1 MEKRKIQSK
10 KRYLLAFLIGTAI
23 FILIFALSYAI
34 SYLEFRRISNLQVES
49 AYEIFHDKLYYS
61 LFDEQTCTV
70 ESFDKISSDLDFQGK
85 MIDDLEKKF
94 GKDDENVLFR
104 KKFYT
109 LIELEHFEFINLI
122 NERCDRDIKTIL
134 FFYSNLRSD
143 LETSEEVG
151 RLLTVA
157 YNRNENLMIYSF
169 DINLYSDLIEKLK
182 EVYDIEKSSTLIIN
196 GEVKVENPQS
206 IFDIEKHLS
215 LSQQS

>member
-70 ESFDKISSDLDFQGK
+70 ESFNKISSDLDFQGK

-122 NERCDRDIKTIL
+122 NERCDKDIKTIL

-182 EVYDIEKSSTLIIN
+182 EVYDIDKSPTLIIN
-196 GEVKVENPQS
+196 EEVKVENPQNIS
-206 IFDIEKHLS
+206 DIEKHLF
-215 LSQQS
+215 LSQ

>member
-1 MEKRKIQSK
+1 MKKRKIQSK
-10 KRYLLAFLIGTAI
+10 KRYFLAFLIGTAI

-34 SYLEFRRISNLQVES
+34 SYLEFKRISNLQVES
-49 AYEIFHDKLYYS
+49 AYEIFEDKLYYS
-61 LFDEQTCTV
+61 LFDEQTCTI
-70 ESFDKISSDLDFQGK
+70 ESFNKISSDLSFQGK
-85 MIDDLEKKF
+85 IIDDLEKKL

-122 NERCDRDIKTIL
+122 NERCGRDIKTIL

-169 DINLYSDLIEKLK
+169 DINLHSDLIEKLK
-182 EVYDIEKSSTLIIN
+182 EVYDIEKSPTLIIN
-196 GEVKVENPQS
+196 REVKVENPQS
-206 IFDIEKHLS
+206 IFDIEEHLS